1 MDAEELS
8 AQTGAQCFSLRRTKR
23 LPGFQWIFLVF
34 FFTPLLFFC
43 CFLGDWVLPEDA
55 GAAVDPVVGAGAFG
69 RAGAEL
75 VMLGSQTVCQRLI
88 LCWVA
93 SGGSFCHTWSIPRG
107 SQPRWDRE
115 AGAGMGGKPDP
126 SEGNVTTGEC
136 HPQRQLNC
144 I

>member
-8 AQTGAQCFSLRRTKR
+8 AQTGAQCFSLGRTKR
-23 LPGFQWIFLVF
+23 LSGFQWIFLVF

-43 CFLGDWVLPEDA
+43 CFLGVWVLPEDA

-75 VMLGSQTVCQRLI
+75 VMLGVSNCLPEAHPVLGGLGRLLLPHLEHPTWI
-88 LCWVA
+88 PAQV
-93 SGGSFCHTWSIPRG
+93 GPGSRSRN
-107 SQPRWDRE
+107 
-115 AGAGMGGKPDP
+115 GGKPDP
-126 SEGNVTTGEC
+126 SEGDVTTGEC